1 MQQGLYILFKDT
13 HFYWQFHEMQNILQ
27 EKISKLSFKW
37 VCASFFLFFWGGGAI
52 GGIYMYI
59 HTRLASFVIVLC
71 VDLVYDFILLDK
83 ISLWIEADE
92 LHRSPAQ

>member
-1 MQQGLYILFKDT
+1 
-13 HFYWQFHEMQNILQ
+13 MQNILQ
-27 EKISKLSFKW
+27 EKILTLSFKW
-37 VCASFFLFFWGGGAI
+37 VCASFFSFFLRGGGAI
-52 GGIYMYI
+52 EGIYMYI
-59 HTRLASFVIVLC
+59 HTRLVSFVFVLC